1 MPIAPRPLPPDLAD
15 AFTCRA
21 ALAAGATP
29 RRLRARDLETPFRGV
44 RLRPPSSAEIE
55 DAGPL
60 ALDRAVRADVL
71 RRAGAY
77 ALLMPPAAFFVG
89 ATAGVILGLGVP
101 HGPKLCVGV
110 PPPHRAPRRTG
121 IHGVKLAPSQA
132 RIIER
137 DGLRLTD
144 TASTWATLA
153 GRLGERDLVRVG
165 DAAVRVPRDDRGR
178 HRTEARLATI
188 DDLRAAALVPGRRH
202 RAALLRALDRV
213 RVGSMSPL
221 ETDFRLDAEDA
232 GLPEPELDVAI
243 RTESGRL
250 LGISD
255 LVYPGYRTVVEV
267 EGDHHRTMRQ
277 QWNRDIEKY
286 AAYAAQGWEVV
297 RLTSTHIRGWQPQAV
312 ALVRAALL
320 RRGWR
325 PPAQA
330 TPERGRSAPHPGAGG
345 GTN

>member
-1 MPIAPRPLPPDLAD
+1 MPITPRPLPAELAD
-15 AFTCRA
+15 AFTCRG
-21 ALAAGATP
+21 ALAAGATQ
-29 RRLRARDLETPFRGV
+29 RRLRAQDLETPFRGV
-44 RLRPPSSAEIE
+44 RLRAPSGAEIE
-55 DAGPL
+55 DAVPL
-60 ALDRAVRADVL
+60 ALDRALRAEVL

-77 ALLMPPAAFFVG
+77 ALLMSPAAFFRG
-89 ATAGVILGLGVP
+89 ATAAVIHGLGVP
-101 HGPKLCVGV
+101 HGPELWVGV
-110 PPPHRAPRRTG
+110 PPPHRAPRRNG

-137 DGLRLTD
+137 HGLRVTD
-144 TASTWATLA
+144 AASTWATLA
-153 GRLGERDLVRVG
+153 GRWGERDLVRIG

-178 HRTEARLATI
+178 PRPEARLATI

-232 GLPEPELDVAI
+232 GLPEPELDVEVRA
-243 RTESGRL
+243 ESGRL

-255 LVYPGYRTVVEV
+255 LVYPEYRTVVEV
-267 EGDHHRTMRQ
+267 EGDHHRTTRQ

-297 RLTSTHIRGWQPQAV
+297 RLTSAHIRGWQPQAV
-312 ALVRAALL
+312 ALVRGALL

-325 PPAQA
+325 PLAQPGPEKGQSVPLRPA
-330 TPERGRSAPHPGAGG
+330 RG